1 MSMINIDHLNFDG
14 ILVALELIDFGG
26 TRPDLLAPSELGR
39 AIIEPWNPVAGVPTH
54 S

>member
-1 MSMINIDHLNFDG
+1 MINKDHLNFAG
-14 ILVALELIDFGG
+14 ILVALVLIDFGG

-39 AIIEPWNPVAGVPTH
+39 AKREPWNVAGVPTH